1 MTKENPKIKSVLKSL
16 FSVSVE
22 KLIKDIATP
31 SSVSN
36 LYVQFDPES
45 GEVQV
50 YDERE
55 HLLHKKVIFDW
66 VGISSKEIDFMPRI
80 LAVLKQVVGMLVSEG
95 LFEQPL
101 FVKPFSIC
109 LTDEEFKPQEE
120 IYVLED
126 ESSLHEDEL
135 MKGLDKDLDDF
146 LKKLLSDVE

>member
-31 SSVSN
+31 SSVNN